1 MNGSCPAEKQI
12 VRSPPAG
19 RFPRKSGNTTS
30 ELGGLGILDAVNG
43 LRSREFTAVEL
54 LAACQQ
60 RIADVNGGPPSF
72 DGNPHRINAWV
83 RLYPEQA
90 LEAARNADRMLD
102 VQRANAPLMTGIP
115 VGLKDIFAVEGL
127 PMTASS
133 QVLDERPGRR
143 SSVVWQNLAQS
154 GAVLVGHT
162 HTHEFA
168 FAGSCDQSG
177 NPWNT
182 PSSPGG
188 SSGGSA
194 AAVAAG
200 MVPAAIGT
208 DTGGSVRVPA
218 AFCGISAIRPSTGR
232 IAATGIHPLAPS
244 FDTAGPMARSV
255 SDAALLLSAMEG
267 GSPRNA
273 DLFAGTAGTRPLA
286 GHRIALT
293 SRPDSIFLDPDVAEG
308 YEQTQLALIRLGASL
323 VHMELP
329 PPLAGVEDFET
340 IFQAEAQ
347 FHHQAY
353 SDRLALYR
361 ASTRASLTRSAPGT
375 QSPEYRRAQHNRRRE
390 SESWQAWMRHHR
402 LDAVLEPVSPVTA
415 PLRGHGYDP
424 AATQPPLGALVLQW
438 PLLGFPVVAFP
449 SGVGSSSGLPVGMA
463 LVGMRNEDDAV
474 TRLAIDLQKRE
485 LPPLPL
491 PPVAFG

>member
-1 MNGSCPAEKQI
+1 M
-12 VRSPPAG
+12 
-19 RFPRKSGNTTS
+19 
-30 ELGGLGILDAVNG
+30 NG

-54 LAACQQ
+54 LAACQL

-90 LEAARNADRMLD
+90 LAAAQNADRMLD

-115 VGLKDIFAVEGL
+115 VGLKDIFAVQGL
-127 PMTASS
+127 PLTASS
-133 QVLDERPGRR
+133 RVLDERPERQN
-143 SSVVWQNLAQS
+143 STVWENLAHA

-177 NPWNT
+177 NPWNAAA
-182 PSSPGG
+182 SPGG

-200 MVPAAIGT
+200 MVPAAVGT

-232 IAATGIHPLAPS
+232 IGTVGVHPLAPT
-244 FDTAGPMARSV
+244 FDTPGPMARSV
-255 SDAALLLSAMEG
+255 ADAAVLLSAMEG
-267 GSPRNA
+267 RDRGRPDA
-273 DLFAGTAGTRPLA
+273 FAATGKARPLT
-286 GHRIALT
+286 GRRIALT
-293 SRPDSIFLDPDVAEG
+293 SRPDSICLDPDVAEG

-323 VHMELP
+323 VHVELP

-347 FHHQAY
+347 FHHRAY

-361 ASTRASLTRSAPGT
+361 ASTRATLTRSAPDT
-375 QSPEYRRAQHNRRRE
+375 RSREYQRAQHNRRRE
-390 SESWQAWMRHHR
+390 SESWRAWMKHHH
-402 LDAVLEPVSPVTA
+402 LDAVLEPVSPVLA

-424 AATQPPLGALVLQW
+424 DAAQPPLGALVLQW

-449 SGVGSSSGLPVGMA
+449 SGVGSRSGMPIGMA
-463 LVGMRNEDDAV
+463 LIGNRNGDDAV
-474 TRLAIDLQKRE
+474 IRLAIDLQERE
-485 LPPLPL
+485 LPPLPV
-491 PPVAFG
+491 PPMALG